1 MWIRVCA
8 CVWICVFVR
17 INMRTYTMYYMYLS
31 HTTHSATVADYLV
44 IYVANQFALVEGIM
58 ACLWDLFPRF
68 LRWRA
73 LVLAIFVAVAFL
85 LGICMITQ
93 VSYIA
98 TFGMAVVI
106 STFETGESVTRSAS
120 FSFTFSPSH
129 FVSSLR
135 LLPSSP
141 TSSFCHFLDLLLLDL
156 LVHLSSR
163 YLRSSSSCVPP
174 FSSSSRV

>member
-1 MWIRVCA
+1 MC
-8 CVWICVFVR
+8 
-17 INMRTYTMYYMYLS
+17 INKRTYTLYYMYLS

-73 LVLAIFVAVAFL
+73 LVLAIFAAVAFL

-98 TFGMAVVI
+98 TFGMAVII
-106 STFETGESVTRSAS
+106 SAFETGESVTRSAS
-120 FSFTFSPSH
+120 FSIILSPSH
-129 FVSSLR
+129 FVSSPH

-141 TSSFCHFLDLLLLDL
+141 SSSFCHFLVLLLLDL
-156 LVHLSSR
+156 LVHLSSS
-163 YLRSSSSCVPP
+163 YLRSSSSSCFPPLSSVP
-174 FSSSSRV
+174 RV